1 MRALVGALMLAG
13 AGILGLAPAD
23 HATAQQTLRFA
34 HFSSTEDPNHVAALR
49 FKELLEAET
58 DGRYTVD
65 IYENSQLGGEVDV
78 VEGIQLGTVDVSPPS
93 AAVLANVVTEMNILN
108 MPFLF
113 RDWPHYEAVL
123 EGEFFDA
130 IVEVAAADGIRILG
144 FMTTGPR
151 HIMTKFPVESMA
163 DLAGKKIRTV
173 QNPVHVATFTAF
185 GANATAIAYPEVYG
199 ALQTGVVDGGDAANT
214 NYYTAKFY
222 EVAPYW
228 AQVSW
233 LFYSNPLVMSE
244 DAFQA
249 LSPEDQEIFQ
259 RVGRQVGR
267 EQIANWK
274 ASDAG
279 LLDELKK
286 AGVTVTT
293 PPREPFQEAVGEVYD
308 TFLAS
313 EFEKEWLGRIQGT
326 Q

>member
-1 MRALVGALMLAG
+1 MMTGNVQQAVRDRFGGIVLAVT
-13 AGILGLAPAD
+13 I
-23 HATAQQTLRFA
+23 
-34 HFSSTEDPNHVAALR
+34 AA
-49 FKELLEAET
+49 
-58 DGRYTVD
+58 
-65 IYENSQLGGEVDV
+65 
-78 VEGIQLGTVDVSPPS
+78 
-93 AAVLANVVTEMNILN
+93 AAV
-108 MPFLF
+108 FLSE
-113 RDWPHYEAVL
+113 HYGGPQML
-123 EGEFFDA
+123 FDA
-130 IVEVAAADGIRILG
+130 YAYDARLSPDDTKILFQAMQTFLALTISGDVTAARVAEFSKPLQEDLMRI
-144 FMTTGPR
+144 
-151 HIMTKFPVESMA
+151 FPVESMD

-313 EFEKEWLGRIQGT
+313 DFEKEWLGRIQDT
-326 Q
+326 E